1 MGEQTTPI
9 KRFVIVGGGTA
20 GWIAAT
26 TLGRIFQHSDV
37 SIELVES
44 EQVGVIG
51 VGEATVPLFVDF
63 LRRSGIDE
71 ADFIRRTQAT
81 FKWGIEFVD
90 WRRQGESYL
99 HTFGDIGRSIDGH
112 DFYQIW
118 LKARAQGDPTPLLDH
133 SPEAV
138 LASQNKFYLP
148 FKAAGTPLANVR
160 YALHLDATLVSR
172 YLSEYAQSLGV
183 KRTVGHVQEVQKND
197 AGYIQSLR
205 LEGGQR
211 IEGEFFI
218 DCSGFQGLLIEQ
230 SLNAGYESWSRYLP
244 CDRAVTVPSAKAAVT
259 TAHTIATARAAGW
272 SWRIPLQQRHGNGYV
287 YASKFIGDEQAAREL
302 LASLDTEPL
311 AEPRVI
317 PFTSG
322 IRRKVW
328 DKNCLA
334 LGLAQGFLE
343 PLESTAIHLVS
354 KSLAHFIRFFPGT
367 DCSERLQ
374 REFNRRLYQDYCEIR
389 DFLVLHYCTT
399 ERSDTPFWRACQ
411 QMEMPDSLADKL
423 SLFRE
428 QGNLLPGVEDF
439 FQPSSWQMVLTGMGV
454 MPAHYNRTVDAL
466 DYSALARSLAAGKE
480 AIGKAAAMQPSH
492 DEFIN
497 TYCKAELRE

>member
-1 MGEQTTPI
+1 MSGQAKQIE
-9 KRFVIVGGGTA
+9 RMVIVGGGTA

-26 TLGRIFQHSDV
+26 TLGRIFQNSNV

-90 WRRQGESYL
+90 WRQKGESYL
-99 HTFGDIGRSIDGH
+99 HTFGEIGRTIDGH

-118 LKARAQGDPTPLLDH
+118 LKARAQGDTTPLLH
-133 SPEAV
+133 HAPEAV
-138 LASQNKFYLP
+138 LAAQNKFYLP
-148 FKAAGTPLANVR
+148 FNVAGTPLANAR
-160 YALHLDATLVSR
+160 YALHLDATLVSQ
-172 YLSEYAQSLGV
+172 YLSDYAQGLGV
-183 KRTVGHVQEVQKND
+183 KRTVGHVADVHKT
-197 AGYIQSLR
+197 AGGFINSLQLADGR
-205 LEGGQR
+205 V
-211 IEGEFFI
+211 IEGDFFI

-230 SLNAGYESWSRYLP
+230 HLHAGYENWSEYLP
-244 CDRAVTVPSAKAAVT
+244 CDRAVTVASARAEVT
-259 TAHTIATARAAGW
+259 KVQTVATARSAGW
-272 SWRIPLQQRHGNGYV
+272 GWRIPLQHRNGNGYV
-287 YASKFIGDEQAAREL
+287 YASQFIDDDIAQREL
-302 LASLDTEPL
+302 LEALDTEPL
-311 AEPRVI
+311 AEPRII
-317 PFTSG
+317 PFTTG

-354 KSLAHFIRFFPGT
+354 KSLAHFVRLFPAA
-367 DCSERLQ
+367 DCAERLQ
-374 REFNRRLYQDYCEIR
+374 REFNRRLYDDYCEIR
-389 DFLVLHYCTT
+389 DFLILHYCTT
-399 ERSDTPFWRACQ
+399 ARSDTPFWQYCQ
-411 QMEMPDSLADKL
+411 NMPLPDSLAEKL

-428 QGNLLPGVEDF
+428 QGNLQPGVEDF

-454 MPAHYNRTVDAL
+454 TPRGYNPTVDAL
-466 DYSALARSLAAGKE
+466 DYQALARSLAAGKE
-480 AIGKAAAMQPSH
+480 AIARAAAKQPSH

-497 TYCKAELRE
+497 TYCRAPVG